1 MKSIKLQKMQ
11 EAGNTLSFSIE
22 LLAEPI
28 SIFTFN
34 SFDVAQRYCIQFF
47 NKGET
52 SRKCN
57 RKWMTKPNTDKK
69 KEFCPMEDTSKR
81 LKILISTFYRNLIL

>member
-34 SFDVAQRYCIQFF
+34 SFDVLH
-47 NKGET
+47 K
-52 SRKCN
+52 
-57 RKWMTKPNTDKK
+57 D
-69 KEFCPMEDTSKR
+69 
-81 LKILISTFYRNLIL
+81 ILSNFLIRAKLRENATESG

>member
-34 SFDVAQRYCIQFF
+34 SFDVAQRHSIHFF

-57 RKWMTKPNTDKK
+57 RKWVTKPKTDKK